1 MFTLRSPDSVG
12 RTARSRGSTAARPE
26 PSLPPES
33 AQSRPDS
40 AALPR
45 GARPHASRHLASR
58 SSPPIPGCGS
68 SEAQALRA
76 PLSRRRGISSLRSS
90 EQRLQYVQVAPYR
103 EREQHAGQTLEVVE
117 LGHVG
122 RLHAGHGQLLVARV
136 LRGGPAVEHLP
147 AVALHVEM
155 VDAAESALEAHDRP
169 LVIEPVVEQLPF
181 EVAAVNLAHASL
193 QSGPGCLRAR
203 YLE

>member
-1 MFTLRSPDSVG
+1 FTLRSPDSVG

-68 SEAQALRA
+68 SEAQALRS

-90 EQRLQYVQVAPYR
+90 EQRLQYVQVGPYR

-122 RLHAGHGQLLVARV
+122 RLHAGQISFCHC
-136 LRGGPAVEHLP
+136 
-147 AVALHVEM
+147 
-155 VDAAESALEAHDRP
+155 
-169 LVIEPVVEQLPF
+169 F
-181 EVAAVNLAHASL
+181 T
-193 QSGPGCLRAR
+193 LRAIESSTSR
-203 YLE
+203 NSTGVADASRFMIRGRLSVSGT